1 MTKPVPASAFGRFSS
16 RRGPVP
22 LSTCAYAEPMR
33 PIWKGTISFGLV
45 AIPVKL
51 YTATEA
57 HDVSFR
63 QVHVTDGG
71 RIRYKRVCELDGE
84 EVPYRDIAKG
94 YELPGGEIVVLSDED
109 FANLPL
115 ASSKEIDVVE
125 FVPAEQID
133 PILYNKAY
141 YAEPDK
147 SGVKPYVL
155 MRDTLAESDRVAVVK
170 VTLRSREAL
179 GVLRATGDV
188 LVVHT
193 LLWPEEVRNAES
205 LAPQTEV
212 TVRKQELAM
221 ASSYIDSL
229 SADFDPSEFSDE
241 YKAAVEEVVAAK
253 AAGREITAVEPSN
266 GGGEVIDLVE
276 ALRANVEA
284 AKEKRAGQGKRAQPA
299 AGKKEAAG
307 DETPAKRAPRSR
319 AKKTEPAASKTAAK
333 PRASAAGTGTSCR
346 RKPA

>member
-1 MTKPVPASAFGRFSS
+1 
-16 RRGPVP
+16 
-22 LSTCAYAEPMR
+22 MR

-63 QVHVTDGG
+63 QVHAADGG
-71 RIRYKRVCELDGE
+71 RIRYRRVCELDGE
-84 EVPYRDIAKG
+84 EVPYSDIAKG
-94 YELPGGEIVVLSDED
+94 YELPGGEMVVLTDED
-109 FANLPL
+109 LANLPL
-115 ASSKEIDVVE
+115 ASSKEIDVLE
-125 FVPAEQID
+125 FVPVEQID
-133 PILYNKAY
+133 PMLYNKAY

-147 SGVKPYVL
+147 SGIKPYVL

-193 LLWPEEVRNAES
+193 LLWPEEIRNAAE

-229 SADFDPSEFSDE
+229 SADFDPSEFTDE
-241 YKAAVEEVVAAK
+241 YKAAVEELVAAK
-253 AAGREITAVEPSN
+253 AAGREVAAIEPSN

-276 ALRANVEA
+276 ALRANVAA
-284 AKEKRAGQGKRAQPA
+284 AKEKRAGQARGRQAQREEPA
-299 AGKKEAAG
+299 AEA
-307 DETPAKRAPRSR
+307 EPAKRAPRGT
-319 AKKTEPAASKTAAK
+319 AKTGQAAAGQTAAK
-333 PRASAAGTGTSCR
+333 PRGSAASAGTPRR

>member
-1 MTKPVPASAFGRFSS
+1 
-16 RRGPVP
+16 
-22 LSTCAYAEPMR
+22 MR
-33 PIWKGTISFGLV
+33 PIWRGTISFGLV

-51 YTATEA
+51 YSATEA

-84 EVPYRDIAKG
+84 EVPYSDIAKG
-94 YELPGGEIVVLSDED
+94 YELPGGEIVVLTDED
-109 FANLPL
+109 LANLPL
-115 ASSKEIDVVE
+115 ASSKEIDVIE
-125 FVPAEQID
+125 FVPAEQVD
-133 PILYNKAY
+133 PMLFNKAY

-147 SGVKPYVL
+147 SAVKPYVL
-155 MRDTLAESDRVAVVK
+155 MRDTLARSDRVAVVK

-179 GVLRATGDV
+179 GVLRAHDEV

-193 LLWPEEVRNAES
+193 LLWPEEVRDAGS

-241 YKAAVEEVVAAK
+241 YRAAVEELVAAK
-253 AAGREITAVEPSN
+253 TAGRELAGPEPSD

-276 ALRANVEA
+276 ALRANVQA
-284 AKEKRAGQGKRAQPA
+284 AKEKRAGQAKRGQPA
-299 AGKKEAAG
+299 KKAQAANDG
-307 DETPAKRAPRSR
+307 EPAKRAP
-319 AKKTEPAASKTAAK
+319 AKSGSSGGTKTAAK
-333 PRASAAGTGTSCR
+333 SRASGSSSRASGTGTSKR
-346 RKPA
+346 ASRKPA

>member
-1 MTKPVPASAFGRFSS
+1 
-16 RRGPVP
+16 
-22 LSTCAYAEPMR
+22 MR

-63 QVHVTDGG
+63 QVHVADGG
-71 RIRYKRVCELDGE
+71 RIRYKRVCELDGK
-84 EVPYRDIAKG
+84 EVPYSDIAKG
-94 YELPGGEIVVLSDED
+94 YELPGGEIVVLSDD
-109 FANLPL
+109 DLANLPL

-188 LVVHT
+188 LVIHT
-193 LLWPEEVRNAES
+193 LLWPEEIRSAES
-205 LAPQTEV
+205 LVPQTEV
-212 TVRKQELAM
+212 TVRKQEIAM

-229 SADFDPSEFSDE
+229 SADFDPSQFTDE

-253 AAGREITAVEPSN
+253 AAGREVAAVEPSN

-276 ALRANVEA
+276 ALRANVQA

-299 AGKKEAAG
+299 ARKKEAG
-307 DETPAKRAPRSR
+307 EDEAPAKRAPRSR
-319 AKKTEPAASKTAAK
+319 AKSGQPAAGKTAAK
-333 PRASAAGTGTSCR
+333 PRTSAPGTGASRR

>member
-1 MTKPVPASAFGRFSS
+1 
-16 RRGPVP
+16 
-22 LSTCAYAEPMR
+22 MR

-45 AIPVKL
+45 SIPVKL

-63 QVHVTDGG
+63 QVHAVDGG
-71 RIRYKRVCELDGE
+71 RIRYKRVCELDGQ
-84 EVPYRDIAKG
+84 EVPYSDIAKG
-94 YELPGGEIVVLSDED
+94 YELPGGEIVVLTDED
-109 FANLPL
+109 LSHLPL
-115 ASSKEIDVVE
+115 VSSKEIDVLE

-133 PILYNKAY
+133 PMLYNKAY

-147 SGVKPYVL
+147 SAVKPYVL
-155 MRDTLAESDRVAVVK
+155 MRDTLADSERVAVVK
-170 VTLRSREAL
+170 VTLRSKEAL
-179 GVLRATGDV
+179 GVLRAHDDV

-229 SADFDPSEFSDE
+229 AADFDPSQYTDE
-241 YKAAVEEVVAAK
+241 YRAAVEELVAAK
-253 AAGREITAVEPSN
+253 TAGREVPAVEPSN

-276 ALRANVEA
+276 ALRASVEQ
-284 AKEKRAGQGKRAQPA
+284 AKQKRAGQGQRSQPA
-299 AGKKEAAG
+299 KKKPAEDG
-307 DETPAKRAPRSR
+307 EPAKRASR
-319 AKKTEPAASKTAAK
+319 GQAKTGQSKPSGTDKAE
-333 PRASAAGTGTSCR
+333 TGTSSTR
-346 RKPA
+346 RRTRKPA

>member
-1 MTKPVPASAFGRFSS
+1 
-16 RRGPVP
+16 
-22 LSTCAYAEPMR
+22 MR

-63 QVHVTDGG
+63 QVHAADGG

-84 EVPYRDIAKG
+84 EVPYSDIAKG
-94 YELPGGEIVVLSDED
+94 YELPGGEIVVLTDED

-147 SGVKPYVL
+147 SGIKPYVL

-193 LLWPEEVRNAES
+193 LLWPEEIRDAQS

-212 TVRKQELAM
+212 TVRKQEIAM

-229 SADFDPSEFSDE
+229 AADFDPFEFTDE

-253 AAGREITAVEPSN
+253 AAGREVTAVEPSN
-266 GGGEVIDLVE
+266 GGGGEVIDLVE

-299 AGKKEAAG
+299 ARKTEAAG

-319 AKKTEPAASKTAAK
+319 AKTGDSGTGKTAAK
-333 PRASAAGTGTSCR
+333 PRAAASGTGASRR

>member
-1 MTKPVPASAFGRFSS
+1 
-16 RRGPVP
+16 
-22 LSTCAYAEPMR
+22 MR
-33 PIWKGTISFGLV
+33 PVWKGTISFGLV

-63 QVHVTDGG
+63 QVHAVDGG

-84 EVPYRDIAKG
+84 EVPYSDIAKG
-94 YELPGGEIVVLSDED
+94 YELPGGEMVVLSDED
-109 FANLPL
+109 FSNLPL
-115 ASSKEIDVVE
+115 ASSKEIDVLE

-133 PILYNKAY
+133 PLLYNKAY

-147 SGVKPYVL
+147 SAVKPYVL
-155 MRDTLAESDRVAVVK
+155 MRDTLADSERVAVVK

-188 LVVHT
+188 LVVQT

-205 LAPQTEV
+205 LAPQTDV

-229 SADFDPSEFSDE
+229 AADFDPSQYTDE
-241 YKAAVEEVVAAK
+241 YRAAVEELVAAK
-253 AAGREITAVEPSN
+253 AAGREVTAVEPSN
-266 GGGEVIDLVE
+266 DGGGEVIDLVE
-276 ALRANVEA
+276 ALRASVQQ
-284 AKEKRAGQGKRAQPA
+284 AKEKRAGQGQRSQPA
-299 AGKKEAAG
+299 KKKPAG
-307 DETPAKRAPRSR
+307 DTEPAKRTPRGQ
-319 AKKTEPAASKTAAK
+319 AKTGQSGQSGQSGTGK
-333 PRASAAGTGTSCR
+333 AGTGTSR
-346 RKPA
+346 RRTRKPA

>member
-1 MTKPVPASAFGRFSS
+1 
-16 RRGPVP
+16 
-22 LSTCAYAEPMR
+22 MR

-45 AIPVKL
+45 AIPVSL

-57 HDVSFR
+57 RDVSFR
-63 QVHVTDGG
+63 QVHEADGG

-84 EVPYRDIAKG
+84 EVPYSDIAKG
-94 YELPGGEIVVLSDED
+94 YELPGGEMVVLSSED
-109 FANLPL
+109 FSNLPL

-125 FVPAEQID
+125 FVPADQID
-133 PILYNKAY
+133 PMLYSKAY

-147 SGVKPYVL
+147 SAVKPYVL
-155 MRDTLAESDRVAVVK
+155 MRDTLADSERVAIVK

-179 GVLRATGDV
+179 GVLRAHGDV

-193 LLWPEEVRNAES
+193 LLWPEEVRDAAS

-229 SADFDPSEFSDE
+229 AADFDPSEFTDE
-241 YKAAVEEVVAAK
+241 YRAAVEELVSAK
-253 AAGREITAVEPSN
+253 TAGREVTGVETNASS
-266 GGGEVIDLVE
+266 GGEVIDLVE
-276 ALRANVEA
+276 ALRANVKA

-299 AGKKEAAG
+299 K
-307 DETPAKRAPRSR
+307 DEEPAEDKQPAKRAPRGG
-319 AKKTEPAASKTAAK
+319 AKTGQAGTRKTAAK
-333 PRASAAGTGTSCR
+333 PRTSAASESGTSR
-346 RKPA
+346 RASRKPA

>member
-1 MTKPVPASAFGRFSS
+1 
-16 RRGPVP
+16 
-22 LSTCAYAEPMR
+22 MR

-45 AIPVKL
+45 SIPVKL

-63 QVHVTDGG
+63 QVHAADGG
-71 RIRYKRVCELDGE
+71 RIRYKRVCELDGQ
-84 EVPYRDIAKG
+84 EVPYSDIAKG
-94 YELPGGEIVVLSDED
+94 YELPGGEMVVLTDED
-109 FANLPL
+109 LSHLPL
-115 ASSKEIDVVE
+115 VSSKEIDVVE

-133 PILYNKAY
+133 PLLYNKAY

-147 SGVKPYVL
+147 SAVKPYVL
-155 MRDTLAESDRVAVVK
+155 MRDTLADSERVAVVK

-179 GVLRATGDV
+179 GVLRAHDDV

-229 SADFDPSEFSDE
+229 AADFDPSQYTDE
-241 YKAAVEEVVAAK
+241 YRAAVEELVAAK
-253 AAGREITAVEPSN
+253 TAGREVPAVEPSN

-276 ALRANVEA
+276 ALRASVEQ
-284 AKEKRAGQGKRAQPA
+284 AKKKRAGQGQRSQPA
-299 AGKKEAAG
+299 NKKAAEDG
-307 DETPAKRAPRSR
+307 EPAKRASRGQAKTGQSKRSDTD
-319 AKKTEPAASKTAAK
+319 KTE
-333 PRASAAGTGTSCR
+333 TGTSSTR
-346 RKPA
+346 RRTRKPA

>member
-1 MTKPVPASAFGRFSS
+1 
-16 RRGPVP
+16 
-22 LSTCAYAEPMR
+22 MR

-63 QVHVTDGG
+63 QVHAADGG
-71 RIRYKRVCELDGE
+71 RIRYRRVCELDGE
-84 EVPYRDIAKG
+84 EVPYSDIAKG
-94 YELPGGEIVVLSDED
+94 YELPGGEMVVLTDED
-109 FANLPL
+109 LANLPL
-115 ASSKEIDVVE
+115 VSSKEIDVLE

-133 PILYNKAY
+133 PMLYNKAY

-147 SGVKPYVL
+147 SGIKPYVL

-188 LVVHT
+188 LVVQT
-193 LLWPEEVRNAES
+193 LLWPEEIRNAAE

-221 ASSYIDSL
+221 ASSYIESL
-229 SADFDPSEFSDE
+229 SADFDPSEFTDG
-241 YKAAVEEVVAAK
+241 YKAAVEELVAAK
-253 AAGREITAVEPSN
+253 TAGREVAAIEPSN

-276 ALRANVEA
+276 ALRANVAA
-284 AKEKRAGQGKRAQPA
+284 AKEKRAGQAKGAGQAKRAQPA
-299 AGKKEAAG
+299 AGRPEAAVDG
-307 DETPAKRAPRSR
+307 APARGTARGR
-319 AKKTEPAASKTAAK
+319 AKTGEPAAAK
-333 PRASAAGTGTSCR
+333 PRSAAGAGASRR

>member
-1 MTKPVPASAFGRFSS
+1 
-16 RRGPVP
+16 
-22 LSTCAYAEPMR
+22 MR

-63 QVHVTDGG
+63 QVHAADGG

-84 EVPYRDIAKG
+84 EVPYKDIAKG
-94 YELPGGEIVVLSDED
+94 YELPGGEMVVLSDED
-109 FANLPL
+109 FSNLPL

-125 FVPAEQID
+125 FVPADQID
-133 PILYNKAY
+133 PLLYSKAY

-147 SGVKPYVL
+147 SAAKPYVL
-155 MRDTLAESDRVAVVK
+155 MRDTLADSDRVAIVK

-179 GVLRATGDV
+179 GVLRAAGDV

-193 LLWPEEVRNAES
+193 LLWPEEVREAES

-229 SADFDPSEFSDE
+229 AADFDPSGFTDE
-241 YKAAVEEVVAAK
+241 YKAAVEELVAAK
-253 AAGREITAVEPSN
+253 TAGREVTAVETGDD

-276 ALRANVEA
+276 ALRASVEA
-284 AKEKRAGQGKRAQPA
+284 AKAKRAGQGQGAGSRQRAQPA
-299 AGKKEAAG
+299 KQADEASEAKEKPA
-307 DETPAKRAPRSR
+307 AKRAPGGGT
-319 AKKTEPAASKTAAK
+319 KTGQSGTRKTAAK
-333 PRASAAGTGTSCR
+333 TRASAAASGNSRR

>member
-1 MTKPVPASAFGRFSS
+1 
-16 RRGPVP
+16 
-22 LSTCAYAEPMR
+22 MR

-45 AIPVKL
+45 SIPVKL

-71 RIRYKRVCELDGE
+71 RIRYKRVCELDGQ
-84 EVPYRDIAKG
+84 EVPYSDIARG
-94 YELPGGEIVVLSDED
+94 YELPGGEMVVLSDED
-109 FANLPL
+109 FSNLPL
-115 ASSKEIDVVE
+115 ASSKEIDVLE

-133 PILYNKAY
+133 PLLYNKAY

-147 SGVKPYVL
+147 SAVKPYVL
-155 MRDTLAESDRVAVVK
+155 MRDTLADSERVAVVK

-179 GVLRATGDV
+179 GVLRARDDV

-229 SADFDPSEFSDE
+229 AADFDPSQYTDE
-241 YKAAVEEVVAAK
+241 YKAAVEELVAAK
-253 AAGREITAVEPSN
+253 TAGREVAAVEPSN
-266 GGGEVIDLVE
+266 GGGGEVIDLVE
-276 ALRANVEA
+276 ALRASVQQ
-284 AKEKRAGQGKRAQPA
+284 AKEKRAGQGQRPQPA
-299 AGKKEAAG
+299 KKKAAG
-307 DETPAKRAPRSR
+307 DSEPAKRASR
-319 AKKTEPAASKTAAK
+319 GQAKTGQSKQSGTG
-333 PRASAAGTGTSCR
+333 RAETGTSSPR
-346 RKPA
+346 RRARKPA

>member
-1 MTKPVPASAFGRFSS
+1 MR
-16 RRGPVP
+16 P
-22 LSTCAYAEPMR
+22 LPMRQTCAYPEVMR

-45 AIPVKL
+45 AIPVSL

-57 HDVSFR
+57 RDVSFR
-63 QVHVTDGG
+63 QVHAADGG
-71 RIRYKRVCELDGE
+71 RIRYKRVCEIDGE
-84 EVPYRDIAKG
+84 EVPYSDIAKG
-94 YELPGGEIVVLSDED
+94 YELPDGEMVVLSDED
-109 FANLPL
+109 FSNLPL

-133 PILYNKAY
+133 PMLFSKAY

-147 SGVKPYVL
+147 SAVKPYVL
-155 MRDTLAESDRVAVVK
+155 MRDTLAASERVAVVK

-193 LLWPEEVRNAES
+193 LLWPEEVRDAEL
-205 LAPQTEV
+205 LAPQTDV
-212 TVRKQELAM
+212 TVRKQEMAM

-229 SADFDPSEFSDE
+229 AADFDPSQFTDE
-241 YKAAVEEVVAAK
+241 YRAAVEEVVAAK
-253 AAGREITAVEPSN
+253 TAGRELSSADTPGA

-276 ALRANVEA
+276 ALRANVAA
-284 AKEKRAGQGKRAQPA
+284 AKEKRAGQGKRQAAEKEQP
-299 AGKKEAAG
+299 KK
-307 DETPAKRAPRSR
+307 PAKRAS
-319 AKKTEPAASKTAAK
+319 
-333 PRASAAGTGTSCR
+333 

>member
-1 MTKPVPASAFGRFSS
+1 
-16 RRGPVP
+16 
-22 LSTCAYAEPMR
+22 MR

-71 RIRYKRVCELDGE
+71 RIRYKRVCEIDGQ
-84 EVPYRDIAKG
+84 EVPYSDIAKG
-94 YELPGGEIVVLSDED
+94 YELPGGEMVVLSDED
-109 FANLPL
+109 FGNLPL

-125 FVPAEQID
+125 FVPADQID
-133 PILYNKAY
+133 PLLYNKAY

-147 SGVKPYVL
+147 SAVKPYVL
-155 MRDTLAESDRVAVVK
+155 MRDTLADSERVAVVK

-179 GVLRATGDV
+179 GVLRAHDDV

-229 SADFDPSEFSDE
+229 AADFDPSQYTDE
-241 YKAAVEEVVAAK
+241 YKAAVEELVAAK
-253 AAGREITAVEPSN
+253 TAGREVTAVEPSN
-266 GGGEVIDLVE
+266 GGGGEVIDLVE
-276 ALRANVEA
+276 ALRASVQQ
-284 AKEKRAGQGKRAQPA
+284 AKEKRAGQGQGSKPAKKKAA
-299 AGKKEAAG
+299 AGTE
-307 DETPAKRAPRSR
+307 PAKRASRGQAKTGQSKRSGT
-319 AKKTEPAASKTAAK
+319 AKAE
-333 PRASAAGTGTSCR
+333 TGTSSSR
-346 RKPA
+346 RRTRKPA